1 MRKSEGGSRLESVDR
16 ALQLLVLLRDG
27 GPLSV
32 TAAARHL
39 GVVPSTAHRLLAA
52 LCDRGFAVQTAG
64 RLYQAGPEIAPA
76 GSGLS
81 TNALRNAARPAL
93 RWLTET
99 VEETSQLMVLKGQNI
114 EFIDGVE
121 SSSVLRVTARTGERM
136 PAYCSAGGK
145 ALLAELDDEE
155 IDQIYHHGLPP
166 WRTARITDV
175 ASLKTHLA
183 GVHRSGYGVNVEE
196 TEGGV
201 CGVGVCV
208 RDDTGHPIAALTL
221 AIPSPRFN
229 QSELDRYVGG
239 LRTAADLVRQRLSL
253 ST

>member
-1 MRKSEGGSRLESVDR
+1 MRKAEGGSRLESVDR

-64 RLYQAGPEIAPA
+64 RLYQAGPEIAA
-76 GSGLS
+76 VGAGLS
-81 TNALRNAARPAL
+81 THALRDAAQPAL

-114 EFIDGVE
+114 EFIEGVE
-121 SSSVLRVTARTGERM
+121 SSSVLRVIALAGERM

-155 IDQIYHHGLPP
+155 IDQIYQHGLPP
-166 WRTARITDV
+166 WPSARITDV
-175 ASLKTHLA
+175 ASLKKHLTA
-183 GVHRSGYGVNVEE
+183 VRRSGYGVNIEE
-196 TEGGV
+196 TEGNV

-208 RDDTGHPIAALTL
+208 RDDTGRPIAALTL

-229 QSELDRYVGG
+229 QSDLDRYVAG
-239 LRTAADLVRQRLSL
+239 LRTAADLVRRRLSVDA
-253 ST
+253 